1 MCFLFFI
8 LFKQYLTDHID
19 IDPKFKDDTSCQ
31 MLIIETMRYHL
42 APDKRSTMQS
52 IRTKP
57 RKATLGAL
65 YCLGGMD
72 SAKG

>member
-1 MCFLFFI
+1 
-8 LFKQYLTDHID
+8 
-19 IDPKFKDDTSCQ
+19 

-42 APDKRSTMQS
+42 APEKRSAMQS

-72 SAKG
+72 SAKGNKKIFND

>member
-1 MCFLFFI
+1 
-8 LFKQYLTDHID
+8 
-19 IDPKFKDDTSCQ
+19 

-42 APDKRSTMQS
+42 APEKRSAMQS

-72 SAKG
+72 SAKGNKKYSMISLIIL

>member
-1 MCFLFFI
+1 
-8 LFKQYLTDHID
+8 
-19 IDPKFKDDTSCQ
+19 

-42 APDKRSTMQS
+42 APEKRSSMQS

-72 SAKG
+72 SAKGIEYI

>member
-1 MCFLFFI
+1 
-8 LFKQYLTDHID
+8 
-19 IDPKFKDDTSCQ
+19 

-42 APDKRSTMQS
+42 APEKRSRMQS
-52 IRTKP
+52 TRTKP

-72 SAKG
+72 SAKGKRKNIKRFVKCVCVFEN

>member
-1 MCFLFFI
+1 
-8 LFKQYLTDHID
+8 
-19 IDPKFKDDTSCQ
+19 

-42 APDKRSTMQS
+42 APEKRSVMQS

-72 SAKG
+72 SAKGKEKY

>member
-1 MCFLFFI
+1 
-8 LFKQYLTDHID
+8 LTDYID
-19 IDPKFKDDTSCQ
+19 TNKRFENDNSCQ
-31 MLIIETMRYHL
+31 MLIIEAMRYHL
-42 APDKRSTMQS
+42 APEKRSAMQS

-72 SAKG
+72 SAKGKKMIVI

>member
-1 MCFLFFI
+1 
-8 LFKQYLTDHID
+8 
-19 IDPKFKDDTSCQ
+19 

-42 APDKRSTMQS
+42 APEKRSSMQS
-52 IRTKP
+52 KRTKP

-72 SAKG
+72 SAKGQENKTSI

>member
-1 MCFLFFI
+1 
-8 LFKQYLTDHID
+8 
-19 IDPKFKDDTSCQ
+19 

-42 APDKRSTMQS
+42 APEKRSTMQS
-52 IRTKP
+52 TRTKP

-72 SAKG
+72 SAKGNRIISV

>member
-1 MCFLFFI
+1 
-8 LFKQYLTDHID
+8 
-19 IDPKFKDDTSCQ
+19 

-42 APDKRSTMQS
+42 APEKRSLMQS
-52 IRTKP
+52 KRTKP

-72 SAKG
+72 SAKGKSLV